1 MKQRIIDLCKLSN
14 GANIRK
20 MPDNEQSGDIY
31 VIQYKN
37 IDFENELLDLK
48 SIAKISSKELKIDP
62 RDFLSEGDMV
72 FTGNGNK
79 NKAILIPGNMDL
91 PIIATHHFTV
101 ISKVKKHEIIPEYL
115 ALFINQ
121 SGKFFNMAS
130 QGSVQRNIS
139 KENLST
145 LEVSVPSLE
154 LQKRAASIQEL
165 ITKEKKITQQLI
177 DNRQRLMQGII
188 NEYITNQ

>member
-20 MPDNEQSGDIY
+20 MPDNEQNGDVY

-37 IDFENELLDLK
+37 IDFENELLNLK
-48 SIAKISSKELKIDP
+48 NLAKISSKDLKIDP
-62 RDFLSEGDMV
+62 KDFLYPGDMV

-79 NKAILIPGNMDL
+79 NKAILIPENLDL
-91 PIIATHHFTV
+91 PIIATHHFTI
-101 ISKVKKHEIIPEYL
+101 ISRVNNTEVIPEYL

-145 LEVSVPSLE
+145 LEVPVPSIE
-154 LQKRAASIQEL
+154 LQNTAATIQKL
-165 ITKEKKITQQLI
+165 ITEEKKITQQLL

-188 NEYITNQ
+188 NEYITNK

>member
-20 MPDNEQSGDIY
+20 MPDNEQNGDIY

-37 IDFENELLDLK
+37 IDFENELLDVKNL
-48 SIAKISSKELKIDP
+48 AKVSTNDLKIDP
-62 RDFLSEGDMV
+62 EDFLSSGDMV

-79 NKAILIPGNMDL
+79 NKAILIPGNLDL

-101 ISKVKKHEIIPEYL
+101 ISRVNKSDIIPEYL

-154 LQKRAASIQEL
+154 LQRTAATIQKL

-177 DNRQRLMQGII
+177 DSRQRLMQGII
-188 NEYITNQ
+188 NEYITTK